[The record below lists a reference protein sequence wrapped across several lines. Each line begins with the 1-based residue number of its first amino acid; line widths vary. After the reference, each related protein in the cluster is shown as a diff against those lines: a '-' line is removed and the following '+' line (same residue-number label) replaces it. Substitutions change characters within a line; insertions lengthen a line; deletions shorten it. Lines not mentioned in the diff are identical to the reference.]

1 MDNLV
6 LKSSDDKSKELSIF
20 DLLYVVQKKYLSIII
35 LSIILSVFFFFIGK
49 IFLPNSYSGSLYI
62 SKATESSKYN
72 NYLLPN
78 YSVSDLVETEQGF
91 VKSTW
96 IANYNQNVIT
106 QWNEILNSESLFDQ
120 YSTLLKSKKPI
131 LDFINNKKDDLS
143 LKDLF
148 GKNESSKVILQSF
161 DIEKGDGYI
170 IISFQHSERDDIEN
184 AIFEI
189 LEYSQNDVFK
199 IIEAQLINLLKNAE
213 ASLVSKRLDA
223 KINLDLF
230 KKNFRLKIEQ
240 EISFLK
246 EQSEIARS
254 LGIEKGVLNN
264 IVSQQVAPDSVEI
277 AVGSNIP
284 YYYYGFK
291 AIDKEIEVRQSNL
304 GDNTRLIES
313 DEFSTL
319 SDLLTNLE
327 NVSTVSHIDE
337 KLRELTENYIENP
350 KEFLSTAYIRENI
363 LIEKIGYNQKLLNI
377 IYVILSIGL
386 SILFIFISDL
396 YIRFLEEK
404 NG

>member
-396 YIRFLEEK
+396 YIRFLNEGET
-404 NG
+404 

>member
-189 LEYSQNDVFK
+189 LEYSQNDVF
-199 IIEAQLINLLKNAE
+199 
-213 ASLVSKRLDA
+213 
-223 KINLDLF
+223 
-230 KKNFRLKIEQ
+230 
-240 EISFLK
+240 
-246 EQSEIARS
+246 
-254 LGIEKGVLNN
+254 
-264 IVSQQVAPDSVEI
+264 
-277 AVGSNIP
+277 
-284 YYYYGFK
+284 
-291 AIDKEIEVRQSNL
+291 
-304 GDNTRLIES
+304 
-313 DEFSTL
+313 
-319 SDLLTNLE
+319 
-327 NVSTVSHIDE
+327 
-337 KLRELTENYIENP
+337 
-350 KEFLSTAYIRENI
+350 
-363 LIEKIGYNQKLLNI
+363 
-377 IYVILSIGL
+377 
-386 SILFIFISDL
+386 
-396 YIRFLEEK
+396 
-404 NG
+404 

>member
-1 MDNLV
+1 MDNLI
-6 LKSSDDKSKELSIF
+6 LKSVDDKSKELSIF

-291 AIDKEIEVRQSNL
+291 AIDKEIEVRQSNI

-319 SDLLTNLE
+319 SDLFANLE

-337 KLRELTENYIENP
+337 KLRELTENYLENP
-350 KEFLSTAYIRENI
+350 KEFLSAAYIKENI

>member
-1 MDNLV
+1 
-6 LKSSDDKSKELSIF
+6 
-20 DLLYVVQKKYLSIII
+20 
-35 LSIILSVFFFFIGK
+35 
-49 IFLPNSYSGSLYI
+49 
-62 SKATESSKYN
+62 
-72 NYLLPN
+72 
-78 YSVSDLVETEQGF
+78 
-91 VKSTW
+91 
-96 IANYNQNVIT
+96 
-106 QWNEILNSESLFDQ
+106 
-120 YSTLLKSKKPI
+120 
-131 LDFINNKKDDLS
+131 
-143 LKDLF
+143 
-148 GKNESSKVILQSF
+148 
-161 DIEKGDGYI
+161 
-170 IISFQHSERDDIEN
+170 
-184 AIFEI
+184 
-189 LEYSQNDVFK
+189 
-199 IIEAQLINLLKNAE
+199 
-213 ASLVSKRLDA
+213 VSKRLDA

-396 YIRFLEEK
+396 Y
-404 NG
+404 